1 MIIEN
6 KTTENGD
13 VLHISTD
20 VPVLGLVLLY
30 GFIDNTSGETADMYY
45 QKKFRYS
52 KDIGTNWSDWQ
63 NLTTANLQNVPIK
76 EKESFLFE
84 YTYEHEGQNGELYF
98 NWVQLEG
105 EVRQRDDTIYSKTDF
120 KQFFDVNDINVLG
133 WAFNVLEKLY
143 ELGILPKYVQRDYTE
158 NSKDFIDYWLS
169 ITHFFALIVYMAR
182 QFEDIPG
189 NNILFNLFLGGR
201 GLALSGEETQLQRNY
216 LFSHYID
223 EFRKRGT
230 RNIIDTEGTV
240 NGEFL
245 RLINYNPEEEFMFFN
260 LVRQD
265 LGWCCDFSSPMWIGT
280 EQIVNAMKAY
290 EYTESIKDISK
301 YPIIGSVD
309 VFQYGLYEW
318 LRFAKTAGINGID
331 ISDGNLLLET
341 RQPILQ
347 KNGDEIF
354 LENQVLGLKEQLL
367 KISPSIPYEIYFR
380 VIAISGEVTAPDHLN
395 FGVKGYDKN
404 LSPLDFSNAQTG
416 QPQNSFYDN
425 DTPRVINQIGVEY
438 WFRAVILRADEYPN
452 PNVRLNFL
460 NGTPLLSHK
469 DMRYFTPVIT
479 QTYQSGDKELL
490 IRDIKVKP
498 LQLSIERGYLSSILP
513 IATYFYNN
521 SGREE
526 SYIKNFT
533 EQYLLSYKNNVL
545 LPTYLTGV
553 DIMFF
558 VLTVNWVPTAGGV
571 VVGAGTYRAGD
582 IAIIRI
588 TPSVGYQIDSVE
600 IDGEMKPVSN
610 QYFVSMSKNMVANVV
625 FKKSLMNFV
634 TSKRA
639 FSFEGTRYDGKLVV
653 DWGDG
658 VTTTD
663 VLTHRYTDNQAQ
675 HVIVIN
681 DGDITIL
688 NVPDNE
694 IISAS
699 FTNMPNIDVLN
710 VDNNLLTQIDISSL
724 TKVTS
729 ISLKNNKLSNLS
741 LTANPNV
748 NYLDLGRNNFSSL
761 DLSNLLLLKNLILSD
776 NELSSLDVSRN
787 VALINMN
794 ADNNL
799 ISSLNLGNMPKLE
812 TISVYNNKLTLL
824 TVPTVN
830 VLEELNVGKNNLSSM
845 NFTGSNYKVL
855 RSLLISDMPVMTGLI
870 VKGLPVLTTLTAKN
884 NRAMTTATATG
895 NTKLPS
901 VNVSNCSNLITADC
915 GDNAVLTQVN
925 VQGCVKLQTLR
936 TDNTLISGIDLNT
949 NASLV
954 TLSMNNNKLTSFSA
968 PHCTKLTNLSLSNNQ
983 ITTITLT
990 NNTALVEV
998 IVDNNQITSLNL
1010 NNQPGLRNLNC
1021 SHNLLTDSSK
1031 TSIVTSKVLT
1041 TLIASYNNFT
1051 DFSVGKKPLLT
1062 TVDLSH
1068 CTILKMA
1075 TVTDNDILHNL
1086 NLAGD
1091 SALETLNG
1099 YNNALSTVDLSNNV
1113 ALKYVFLQDN
1123 QIDDLDYTGCKKI
1136 ENLNLNRNLLT
1147 SFDANYIGESLKI
1160 LNISSNLLTTL
1171 NLTSTVNLTTL
1182 NCDNNN
1188 LTNLTFTPEG
1198 GSTAENVEDVVNSM
1212 TTTIY
1217 IAYLL
1222 NGNMDKMNKSLF
1234 EFSSI
1239 VGAQNYAEGYEK
1251 GRASL
1256 QMGDIY
1262 AELPLGM
1269 SSNTTSD
1276 VSGSFMIYPTD
1287 VTSYQGLCGG
1297 VFFGLKTGQFG
1308 WAIGWGQNRFQNKL
1322 TVDFYTKAG
1331 RQTCQAIQLTPN
1343 RWQHV
1348 MFRFKWNGGPWL
1360 TEIYIDGVK
1369 YTASTTPGGDTLSY
1383 DGLLESTGTEHIS
1396 FGRGYQS
1403 GWNFFKGKAQDVIIT
1418 NRYFSDS
1425 DVQLLVNYYKNVG
1438 ALRFPKLE
1446 LVNCSYNELTTLDLS
1461 ALDYVRKFDCSHNQ
1475 LGKNQSSGQPS
1486 ITFGKALAAG
1496 NKLEDFNAS
1505 NNQLKFIDM
1514 TNNSNLIS
1522 VNLNDNP
1529 DLVFSNERWWGEI
1542 TKVQVWLSSNTSITE
1557 FGVVTPSLVK
1567 LDLSKNKS
1575 LTRLIIL
1582 INTNL
1587 EYLDL
1592 SDSTNIPGIWVYA
1605 FMMQSSK
1612 MKELYLR
1619 NLTQFNPS
1627 DAYDGIL
1634 PLYLMEG
1641 LEVIDISGSTAI
1653 RTEVQKSSGGTV
1665 KYCANLRWMSVENCK
1680 QLERVEVFSS
1690 TKIEYLNFAGCSS
1703 VTAMAVSSE
1712 TPSYKEIHAE
1722 NSYIVTQYTGNYSAF
1737 LKYLNSTTGGKYY
1750 YSNDDVYLRE
1760 GGLKRADVLAKGWN
1774 LILVD

>member
-63 NLTTANLQNVPIK
+63 NLTAANLQNVPIK

-105 EVRQRDDTIYSKTDF
+105 EVRQGDDTIYSKTDF

-189 NNILFNLFLGGR
+189 NNILFNLFLEGR

-230 RNIIDTEGTV
+230 RNIIDMDGTV

-245 RLINYNPEEEFMFFN
+245 RLINYNPDEEFMFFN

-301 YPIIGSVD
+301 YPVVGSVD
-309 VFQYGLYEW
+309 VFQHGLYEW
-318 LRFAKTAGINGID
+318 LRLATSAGTNGIEAPVD
-331 ISDGNLLLET
+331 
-341 RQPILQ
+341 
-347 KNGDEIF
+347 
-354 LENQVLGLKEQLL
+354 KEKLL

-416 QPQNSFYDN
+416 QPQNSFYDK

-479 QTYQSGDKELL
+479 QTYQSGDKALL

-582 IAIIRI
+582 IATIRI

-610 QYFVSMSKNMVANVV
+610 QYLVSMSKNIVANVV

-639 FSFEGTRYDGKLVV
+639 FSFEGTQYDGKLVV

-681 DGDITIL
+681 DGDITTL

-694 IISAS
+694 IISVS

-710 VDNNLLTQIDISSL
+710 MDNNLLTQIDISSL

-761 DLSNLLLLKNLILSD
+761 DLSNLVSLKNLLLND
-776 NELSSLDVSRN
+776 NKLTSLNVSSN

-794 ADNNL
+794 IDNNQL
-799 ISSLNLGNMPKLE
+799 TSLNLGNATSLKSI
-812 TISVYNNKLTLL
+812 TAYNNKLTAFA
-824 TVPTVN
+824 VPSSNILVD
-830 VLEELNVGKNNLSSM
+830 LNIGKNNLSTG
-845 NFTGSNYKVL
+845 NFTGAGYPKLVT
-855 RSLLISDMPVMTGLI
+855 LLIADMPAMTSLTVTGVSL
-870 VKGLPVLTTLTAKN
+870 LTTLTASKCP
-884 NRAMTTATATG
+884 AMTTAKVTD
-895 NTKLPS
+895 NSKLPS
-901 VNVSNCSNLITADC
+901 VDISGCGSLLTADC
-915 GDNAVLTQVN
+915 GDNPVLTNVN
-925 VQGCVKLQTLR
+925 VLNDSKLQSLR
-936 TDNTLISGIDLNT
+936 TDNTSISTMIDLST
-949 NASLV
+949 NSNLA
-954 TLSMNNNKLTSFSA
+954 TLSMDNNKLTTFSA
-968 PHCTKLTNLSLSNNQ
+968 PYCTKLANLSLSNNQ
-983 ITTITLT
+983 LTSITLT
-990 NNTALVEV
+990 NNTELKNVD
-998 IVDNNQITSLNL
+998 VDNNQLTSLNL
-1010 NNQPGLRNLNC
+1010 SSHPGVRGLNC
-1021 SHNLLTDSSK
+1021 SHNLLTDSSAA
-1031 TSIVTSKVLT
+1031 SIVTSNNLVNVD
-1041 TLIASYNNFT
+1041 ASYNNFT
-1051 DFSVGKKPLLT
+1051 QFTISNKPQ
-1062 TVDLSH
+1062 
-1068 CTILKMA
+1068 LKFVELHDCPVLKTA
-1075 TVTDNDILHNL
+1075 TATNNALMETLDVSNNPV
-1086 NLAGD
+1086 
-1091 SALETLNG
+1091 LETLNG
-1099 YNNALSTVDLSNNV
+1099 YNNALETVNISTDN
-1113 ALKYVFLQDN
+1113 ALKFVYLYNN
-1123 QIDDLDYTGCKKI
+1123 QIHTFNYTGCKNI
-1136 ENLNLNRNLLT
+1136 VNLNLNQNLLT
-1147 SFDANYIGESLKI
+1147 SFDPNAIGESLQV
-1160 LNISSNLLTTL
+1160 LNISENLLTTL
-1171 NLTSTVNLTTL
+1171 NLTNTVNLTTL

-1212 TTTIY
+1212 TTPIH

-1222 NGNMDKMNKSLF
+1222 NGNMNKMNKSLL

-1239 VGAQNYAEGYEK
+1239 VGQPSYVEGYEE
-1251 GRASL
+1251 GRQAL
-1256 QMGDIY
+1256 QMGSIY
-1262 AELPLGM
+1262 AELPLTM
-1269 SSNTTSD
+1269 SSNVTSE

-1297 VFFGLKTGQFG
+1297 VFFGLNTGQFG
-1308 WAIGWGQNRFQNKL
+1308 WAIGWGQNTFQNKL
-1322 TVDFYTKAG
+1322 TVDLYTRSG

-1360 TEIYIDGVK
+1360 TEIYVDGVK

-1383 DGLLESTGTEHIS
+1383 DGLLGLTGTEHIS

-1403 GWNFFKGKAQDVIIT
+1403 GWNLFKGRAQDVIIT
-1418 NRYFSDS
+1418 DRYFSDN
-1425 DVQLLVNYYKNVG
+1425 DVQLLINYYKNVG

-1461 ALDYVRKFDCSHNQ
+1461 TIDYVRKFNCSYNQ

-1505 NNQLKFIDM
+1505 NNQLKFIDLA
-1514 TNNSNLIS
+1514 NNSNLIS

-1529 DLVFSNERWWGEI
+1529 DLVFDNEGWWDAI

-1582 INTNL
+1582 TSTNL

-1592 SDSTNIPGIWVYA
+1592 SDSTNILEPWVYA
-1605 FMMQSSK
+1605 SMLQSSK

-1619 NLTQFNPS
+1619 NLTQFKPS

-1634 PLYLMEG
+1634 PLYFMEG

-1703 VTAMAVSSE
+1703 VTDMVVSSE

-1722 NSYIVTQYTGNYSAF
+1722 NSYIVTQYTGNYNAF
-1737 LKYLNSTTGGKYY
+1737 LNYLNSTTGGKYY
-1750 YSNDDVYLRE
+1750 YSNDDIYLRE
-1760 GGLKRADVLAKGWN
+1760 GGSKRADVLAKGWN